1 VIVLKNSLVT
11 PFYRTFQVC
20 KLLLYGVEDAVRQ
33 LLAVRGVRL
42 NEAPQGRTT
51 PGFILLGVAERVPE
65 FGELKGSPV
74 TVWHIPSDILPISR
88 AELERWC
95 VDMPPGRHWLLSQ
108 RELPGDLYSIF
119 PADSQVVAWGPNKM
133 SVWFGEAIL
142 SGELKVSLLD
152 EHELKT
158 NPETSSTE
166 SESSET
172 RLVEAVVNLDSWLI
186 QKNLETALTSPV
198 FLKGKIWEVK
208 GEIVSPKG
216 DSERDIW
223 MIIENP
229 WSSDLSIFENE
240 EKNYA
245 TPSLRVIL
253 PPENRWMKREQL
265 ISKLPSLLDARRQG
279 ESEQSENS
287 VRSIMLE
294 WWRVDLESISIRSI
308 DAFFPAWILHV
319 EGREDVLL
327 HGINGRTYPLP

>member
-1 VIVLKNSLVT
+1 M
-11 PFYRTFQVC
+11 
-20 KLLLYGVEDAVRQ
+20 EDAVRQ

-42 NEAPQGRTT
+42 NESPRGTTT

-65 FGELKGSPV
+65 FGEVKGSPV

-95 VDMPPGRHWLLSQ
+95 VDMPSGRHWLLSQ
-108 RELPGDLYSIF
+108 RELPGDLSTIF
-119 PADSQVVAWGPNKM
+119 PDDSQVVAWGPSKM

-142 SGELKVSLLD
+142 SGDLKVSLPD
-152 EHELKT
+152 EHEVKT
-158 NPETSSTE
+158 NSETPSPEY
-166 SESSET
+166 ESSEI
-172 RLVEAVVNLDSWLI
+172 RLVEAVINLDSWLV
-186 QKNLETALTSPV
+186 QKNLESALTSPV

-223 MIIENP
+223 MIIEDP
-229 WSSDLSIFENE
+229 WSSNLSLFEDK

-245 TPSLRVIL
+245 TPNLRIIL
-253 PPENRWMKREQL
+253 PPEKRWMKREQL

-294 WWRVDLESISIRSI
+294 WWRVDLESLTIRTI
-308 DAFFPAWILHV
+308 DAVFPAWMLHV
-319 EGREDVLL
+319 AEREDVLL

>member
-1 VIVLKNSLVT
+1 M
-11 PFYRTFQVC
+11 
-20 KLLLYGVEDAVRQ
+20 EDAVRQ

-42 NEAPQGRTT
+42 HESLRGTTT

-108 RELPGDLYSIF
+108 RELPDDLSSIF
-119 PADSQVVAWGPNKM
+119 PTDSQVVAWGPSKM
-133 SVWFGEAIL
+133 SIWFGEAIL
-142 SGELKVSLLD
+142 SGDLKVSLPD

-158 NPETSSTE
+158 NSETSSAE
-166 SESSET
+166 YEMSEI
-172 RLVEAVVNLDSWLI
+172 RLVEAVINLDSWLL
-186 QKNLETALTSPV
+186 QKNLESALTSPV

-294 WWRVDLESISIRSI
+294 WWRVDLESISIRPI